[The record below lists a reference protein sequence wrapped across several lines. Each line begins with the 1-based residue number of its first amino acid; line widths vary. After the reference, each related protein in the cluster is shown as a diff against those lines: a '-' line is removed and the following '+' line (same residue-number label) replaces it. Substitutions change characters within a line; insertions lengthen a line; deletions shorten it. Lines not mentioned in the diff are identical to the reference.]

1 MAAGSGARGQ
11 AVVVV
16 DDDADVREALAELV
30 ASSGRPVL
38 TAAGGS
44 EALSLLDADTVPRPC
59 LVLLDLMMAPMD
71 GRTFLERV
79 RSRDD
84 VGQFSVVVVSPNPH
98 TLPRELRP
106 GVLGTLRKPFEV
118 EELLAILD
126 RRPKALAPAALP
138 GHLELS
144 P

>member
-1 MAAGSGARGQ
+1 MRLEGMAAGSLGKGH
-11 AVVVV
+11 AVLVV

-30 ASSGRPVL
+30 ATSGRPVF
-38 TAAGGS
+38 TAADGG
-44 EALSLLDADTVPRPC
+44 EALELLDADAVPRPC

-71 GRTFLERV
+71 GRAFLERV
-79 RSRDD
+79 RTRDD
-84 VGQFSVVVVSPNPH
+84 VGQFSVVVVSANPH

-126 RRPKALAPAALP
+126 RHCP
-138 GHLELS
+138 GPRH
-144 P
+144 